1 VRRRFVVLIALLLS
15 SCAPPPPTAI
25 VLATSEGESLQDYAG
40 IASSLPGWNVV
51 SIDLPAHGNDRR
63 SKESK
68 PLTAWRARLD
78 AGEDLIGGF
87 TARLSKMID
96 GLPRGRVV
104 LVGVSRG
111 GFLALHAAAR
121 DPRIDAVVAFMPV
134 TELGALTEFADAR
147 TRYEPLNVSHLA
159 PQLAERKVWMSIGR
173 ADTRVSTAAALDAAD
188 ALRAPLLLEAE
199 SGHIYSPTAER
210 AAATWLLDGSRPLA
224 AMAPIA
230 SAVLPN

>member
-1 VRRRFVVLIALLLS
+1 
-15 SCAPPPPTAI
+15 
-25 VLATSEGESLQDYAG
+25 
-40 IASSLPGWNVV
+40 
-51 SIDLPAHGNDRR
+51 
-63 SKESK
+63 
-68 PLTAWRARLD
+68 
-78 AGEDLIGGF
+78 
-87 TARLSKMID
+87 MID
-96 GLPRGRVV
+96 GLPRGHVA
-104 LVGVSRG
+104 LIGVSRG

-121 DPRIDAVVAFMPV
+121 DPRIDAVVAFMPL

-147 TRYEPLNVSHLA
+147 NRYELLNVSHLA

-173 ADTRVSTAAALDAAD
+173 ADTRVSTAAALDAAH

-210 AAATWLLDGSRPLA
+210 AAATWLLDGSRQPA